1 MKKLNK
7 LQENAKR
14 QFNELRNKIDKH
26 LINKINEH
34 LTKEILTLK
43 KNQKIKKY
51 SKNYPIHLGR
61 ITQ

>member
-43 KNQKIKKY
+43 KNQK
-51 SKNYPIHLGR
+51 N
-61 ITQ
+61 

>member
-14 QFNELRNKIDKH
+14 QFNELRNKINEH

-34 LTKEILTLK
+34 LTKEVLTLK
-43 KNQKIKKY
+43 KNQ
-51 SKNYPIHLGR
+51 KNYPIHLGR